1 MATFTFFDEWKS
13 TVATTANN
21 STDVFKFFLTNT
33 APNVAT
39 NTVKADFTPMTT
51 NLVAN
56 EVTITQSWSET
67 GAGTG
72 IWRFAAS
79 ADPVWTSTTGTT
91 GSFRYVVLYDD
102 TLTSPGTDPVVG
114 YFDYGSS
121 ITLDGTASETFTLN
135 LDANNEIYTLDG

>member
-1 MATFTFFDEWKS
+1 MANFVFFDEWKS
-13 TVATTANN
+13 TIGTTANL
-21 STDVFKFFLTNT
+21 STDTFKFFLTNT

-39 NTVKADFTPMTT
+39 NTVKADFSPMTT
-51 NLVAN
+51 NLVAA
-56 EVTITQSWSET
+56 EVTLTQSWSET

-72 IWRFAAS
+72 IWRFAAN

-135 LDANNEIYTLDG
+135 LDANFEIFTQDG

>member
-1 MATFTFFDEWKS
+1 MAAFVFFDEWKS
-13 TVATTANN
+13 TIGTTANL
-21 STDVFKFFLTNT
+21 STDTFKFFLTNT
-33 APNVAT
+33 APTVAT

-67 GAGTG
+67 GGGTG
-72 IWRFAAS
+72 IWRFAAN
-79 ADPVWTSTTGTT
+79 ADPVWTSQTGTT

-102 TLTSPGTDPVVG
+102 TLTSPVTDPVVG

-121 ITLDGTASETFTLN
+121 ITLDGTASEPFTLN
-135 LDANNEIYTLDG
+135 LDANYEIFTLDG

>member
-1 MATFTFFDEWKS
+1 MAAFVFFDEWKS
-13 TVATTANN
+13 THSTTANL
-21 STDVFKFFLTNT
+21 STDSFKFFLTNT
-33 APNVAT
+33 APTVAT

-51 NLVAN
+51 NLVAA
-56 EVTITQSWSET
+56 EVTITQSWAET

-72 IWRFAAS
+72 IWRFSAS

-121 ITLDGTASETFTLN
+121 TTLDGAAAETFTLN
-135 LDANNEIYTLDG
+135 LDANFEIFTLDG

>member
-13 TVATTANN
+13 TIGTTANL
-21 STDVFKFFLTNT
+21 STDTFKFFLTNT

-39 NTVKADFTPMTT
+39 NTVKANFTPATT
-51 NLVAN
+51 NFVAA
-56 EVTITQSWSET
+56 EVTITQSWAET

-72 IWRFAAS
+72 IWRFSAS

-91 GSFRYVVLYDD
+91 DTFRYVVLYDD

-135 LDANNEIYTLDG
+135 LDANFELFTLDG